1 MSRSLNARLE
11 IDAMNKLT
19 KFASAVGLVCSFACA
34 PAIANELLL
43 VDSGL
48 SKSGRVFSLD
58 FNSDGRGT
66 AIEARIDVG
75 ATEKGVGVDVS
86 KCAGKLPATHTGSC
100 VFNGKEVV
108 ILVYSATNALLP
120 AGMIDLGTV
129 SVSGS
134 AGAELAKGM
143 RVTSFILAA
152 PDATELRSSVV
163 ADSAS
168 K

>member
-1 MSRSLNARLE
+1 
-11 IDAMNKLT
+11 MNR
-19 KFASAVGLVCSFACA
+19 FAKVVATAGAVSAFVCA
-34 PAIANELLL
+34 PAAANELLL
-43 VDSGL
+43 VDGGL
-48 SKSGRVFSLD
+48 GKGGRAFSLD

-75 ATEKGVGVDVS
+75 AQEKGARVDVS
-86 KCAGKLPATHTGSC
+86 KCVSKLPSTHTGSC

-129 SVSGS
+129 SV
-134 AGAELAKGM
+134 AGAGADLAKDM
-143 RVTSFILAA
+143 RVSSLIVAA

-163 ADSAS
+163 GDSAN

>member
-1 MSRSLNARLE
+1 
-11 IDAMNKLT
+11 
-19 KFASAVGLVCSFACA
+19 V
-34 PAIANELLL
+34 ANELLL
-43 VDSGL
+43 VDGGL
-48 SKSGRVFSLD
+48 AKAGRTFSLD

-75 ATEKGVGVDVS
+75 AEAKGSRVDVS
-86 KCAGKLPATHTGSC
+86 KCVVKLPASHTGSC

-129 SVSGS
+129 SVSGGT
-134 AGAELAKGM
+134 GAELAKGM
-143 RVTSFILAA
+143 RVTSFIVAA

-163 ADSAS
+163 ADSGS
-168 K
+168 N

>member
-1 MSRSLNARLE
+1 MNRITRLA
-11 IDAMNKLT
+11 I
-19 KFASAVGLVCSFACA
+19 AVGTICSLAGA
-34 PAIANELLL
+34 PAVANELLV
-43 VDSGL
+43 VDGGL
-48 SKSGRVFSLD
+48 TKSGRTFSLD

-66 AIEARIDVG
+66 AIEARMDVG
-75 ATEKGVGVDVS
+75 AEAKGSRVDVS
-86 KCAGKLPATHTGSC
+86 KCVAKLPATHTGSC

-129 SVSGS
+129 SVSGGNS
-134 AGAELAKGM
+134 AELAKGI
-143 RVTSFILAA
+143 RVTSFIVAA

-168 K
+168 N